1 MTKTIIVGGG
11 MLGNELKKTFVN
23 QGHDAIIKKN
33 IKYDSK
39 NIIPKKTTNV
49 IITAQSSDYKNNQ
62 FTDDLLYVNTIL
74 PMQIIK
80 ESFEKDVKNIVYC
93 STGSVYQKSSK
104 EHKESEKINVK
115 ELTPYSSSKFSTEVL
130 IKQWE
135 QYFDSITIL
144 RPFFMYGSTQKN
156 SMLFSKMIDSINSG
170 KEITLANNVGLILNP
185 IHMHDASRFI
195 SLLLETTKKFKIY
208 NLEGSQEVSL
218 NLIIKQLGKIL
229 NKKPNIKTV
238 QKNEDI
244 VLGSIKKMNSINF
257 KHNIMLNQGLKEMTT
272 GKITFKN

>member
-1 MTKTIIVGGG
+1 
-11 MLGNELKKTFVN
+11 
-23 QGHDAIIKKN
+23 
-33 IKYDSK
+33 
-39 NIIPKKTTNV
+39 
-49 IITAQSSDYKNNQ
+49 
-62 FTDDLLYVNTIL
+62 
-74 PMQIIK
+74 
-80 ESFEKDVKNIVYC
+80 
-93 STGSVYQKSSK
+93 
-104 EHKESEKINVK
+104 
-115 ELTPYSSSKFSTEVL
+115 
-130 IKQWE
+130 
-135 QYFDSITIL
+135 
-144 RPFFMYGSTQKN
+144 MYGSTQKN

-208 NLEGSQEVSL
+208 NLAGSQEVSL

>member
-208 NLEGSQEVSL
+208 NLAGSQEVSL